1 MNYVLKLKTCP
12 DNPTYSCVFEPPNL
26 KLFEKSKLT
35 PPLGL
40 RILPL
45 FEDSKIDLD
54 VVDDTTVTDTPP
66 WSQSEPQICLSLTKY
81 KKDSTNPE
89 VYKQAFLEITSRHP
103 KYMQIY
109 TDGSKVDEKVAAA
122 AVLSVAP
129 NSPFSCRLRDHCFIY
144 TAELQAI
151 LFAINKQVYQSKEKK
166 FMIFSDSLSALQA
179 LKNFKIDHP
188 LLLLIQIQELLHK
201 INANKKET
209 IFMWVPGH
217 I

>member
-12 DNPTYSCVFEPPNL
+12 DSPAYSCVFEPPNL
-26 KLFEKSKLT
+26 KLFEKSNMT

-66 WSQSEPQICLSLTKY
+66 WGQSEPQICLSLTKY

-89 VYKQAFLEITSRHP
+89 VYNQAFSEITSRHP

-109 TDGSKVDEKVAAA
+109 TDGSKVDKKVAAA
-122 AVLSVAP
+122 AVWSVAP
-129 NSPFSCRLRDHCFIY
+129 NSPFSC
-144 TAELQAI
+144 
-151 LFAINKQVYQSKEKK
+151 
-166 FMIFSDSLSALQA
+166 
-179 LKNFKIDHP
+179 
-188 LLLLIQIQELLHK
+188 
-201 INANKKET
+201 
-209 IFMWVPGH
+209 
-217 I
+217 